1 MTALWIVLG
10 VLGSLVGLVL
20 LYVLFL
26 IIVTS
31 FVKKKEY
38 DKVSKFYKWLFD
50 FTAGI
55 VIRLLNIKIRVIG
68 QEKLDAVQ
76 GRFLLVSNHRSNFD
90 PILTYYAFRKKGL
103 AFVSKPENF
112 NIIVAGGLIR
122 KMCFLAIDRENPRN
136 ALKALIKASQLI
148 KNDVVSIGIYPEGTR
163 SKTGELLPFH
173 DGVFKIAQ
181 MSKVPVVVMTVKNTE
196 KLAKRKFLG
205 RVTVEIEIKDVI
217 DAPTVLEKS
226 THELSMIA
234 RESML
239 N

>member
-217 DAPTVLEKS
+217 DASTVLEKS
-226 THELSMIA
+226 THELSMVA

>member
-10 VLGSLVGLVL
+10 VLGSLIGLVI

-26 IIVTS
+26 IVVTS

-38 DKVSKFYKWLFD
+38 DKVSKFYKGLFD
-50 FTAGI
+50 FTASI
-55 VIRLLNIKIRVIG
+55 VIRLLNIKIRVSG

-112 NIIVAGGLIR
+112 DIIVAGGLIR

-136 ALKALIKASQLI
+136 ALRALIKASQLI

-205 RVTVEIEIKDVI
+205 RVVVEIDIKEVI
-217 DAPTVLEKS
+217 NADTVLEKS
-226 THELSMIA
+226 THELSAIA

>member
-205 RVTVEIEIKDVI
+205 RVIVEIEIKDVI

-226 THELSMIA
+226 THELSMVA
-234 RESML
+234 REGML